1 MSTTRDAST
10 KTATTGLS
18 VEPTPTSASEAPTPT
33 SAPATGASGGTAGA
47 APGAAPAGSAAD
59 LALHLQRLG
68 DDALVLG
75 QRLCQW
81 ITRAPTLD
89 EDLALSNIAL
99 DLVGHARTLLTRA
112 GRLDG
117 TGRTEDDFAYGR
129 PDREF
134 TNTLLTELPN
144 GDFATTVA
152 RQLAY
157 THYAVLY
164 YEQLTHCPD
173 TELAAFGARAAK
185 EVAFHRL
192 HADRWTVT
200 LGRGTEESAR
210 RMRHGLERV
219 WPYTG
224 ELFEEDEVL
233 RRLSASG
240 TVPSPAPLRETWLH
254 RVTGVLTEAGL
265 AVPAPT
271 WSARGG
277 RSGLHIEE
285 FGPLV
290 AELQSV
296 RRQFP
301 GGTW

>member
-1 MSTTRDAST
+1 MA
-10 KTATTGLS
+10 
-18 VEPTPTSASEAPTPT
+18 PTPTSAPEAPTPT
-33 SAPATGASGGTAGA
+33 SAPATGTSGGTAGA
-47 APGAAPAGSAAD
+47 SPGAPPAGSAAD

-99 DLVGHARTLLTRA
+99 DLVGHARTLLTQA

-157 THYAVLY
+157 T
-164 YEQLTHCPD
+164 
-173 TELAAFGARAAK
+173 
-185 EVAFHRL
+185 
-192 HADRWTVT
+192 
-200 LGRGTEESAR
+200 
-210 RMRHGLERV
+210 
-219 WPYTG
+219 
-224 ELFEEDEVL
+224 
-233 RRLSASG
+233 
-240 TVPSPAPLRETWLH
+240 
-254 RVTGVLTEAGL
+254 
-265 AVPAPT
+265 
-271 WSARGG
+271 
-277 RSGLHIEE
+277 
-285 FGPLV
+285 
-290 AELQSV
+290 
-296 RRQFP
+296 
-301 GGTW
+301 